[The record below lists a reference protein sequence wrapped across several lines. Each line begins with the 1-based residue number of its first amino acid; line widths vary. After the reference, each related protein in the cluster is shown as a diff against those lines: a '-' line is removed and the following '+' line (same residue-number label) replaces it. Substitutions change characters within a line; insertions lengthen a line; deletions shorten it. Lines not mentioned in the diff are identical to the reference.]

1 MTAKKEGFIKKY
13 GGIFGFISLILTI
26 ITVPTS
32 VYFAFRANYLAEV
45 NSNFIPRIIEYSAVA
60 HLDDVTQQYWGL
72 YNGTVIITHG
82 TLTVQ
87 LIVITPHAGIVSFTN
102 KPSFT
107 FIQDQPE
114 SDGFHNWQY
123 IINQN
128 KSSLTSV
135 DETDTY
141 SDQYNSIRRSFVS
154 EGITQVNFTLP
165 IAATFYPNSWVKDET
180 GNFGTRLGNLTAS
193 ISFMDV
199 QNQQTI
205 VTQLSPVEVWVM
217 FNNS

>member
-1 MTAKKEGFIKKY
+1 MIAKIKRFIKKY
-13 GGIFGFISLILTI
+13 GVIFGFISLFVTL
-26 ITVPTS
+26 ITGLTS
-32 VYFAFRANYLAEV
+32 VYFAFRANYLAEI
-45 NSNFIPRIIEYSAVA
+45 NSNFIPRIIEFSAVA

-72 YNGTVIITHG
+72 YDGAIITHG
-82 TLTVQ
+82 TLTVE
-87 LIVITPHAGIVSFTN
+87 LIVVTPHAGIVSFTN

-107 FIQDQPE
+107 FVQDQQQP
-114 SDGFHNWQY
+114 SGFHNWQY

-128 KSSLTSV
+128 KSSLTLV

-154 EGITQVNFTLP
+154 ERITQVNFTLP

-180 GNFGTRLGNLTAS
+180 GYFGTRLGNLTAS

-205 VTQLSPVEVWVM
+205 VTQLSPVEVFVM